1 MNYSV
6 KWMPEAEITYAM
18 VIEYL
23 EENWTIKE
31 INNFLDRTDEVVNF
45 IAQNP
50 KQYLYSKK
58 KDVYRAVVTKQI
70 SLYYRVNLNA
80 IELLIFWDTRQN
92 PNKLKI

>member
-1 MNYSV
+1 
-6 KWMPEAEITYAM
+6 MPEAEITYAM

>member
-1 MNYSV
+1 
-6 KWMPEAEITYAM
+6 MPEAEITYAM

-31 INNFLDRTDEVVNF
+31 INNFIDRTDEVVSF

-58 KDVYRAVVTKQI
+58 KKVYRAVVTKQI
-70 SLYYRVNLNA
+70 SLYYRVNLNK

-92 PNKLKI
+92 PDTLKV